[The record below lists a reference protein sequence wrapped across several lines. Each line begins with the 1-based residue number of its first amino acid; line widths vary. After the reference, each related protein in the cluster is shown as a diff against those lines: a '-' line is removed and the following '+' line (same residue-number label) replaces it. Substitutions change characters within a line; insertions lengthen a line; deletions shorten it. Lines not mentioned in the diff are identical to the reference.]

1 MIVVLNIQ
9 KFVHAHALLPKY
21 KITQNSPLLLQ
32 AVAKLIKSN
41 VSLAATILDSIII
54 STNLPRA
61 SGLIFENVNVIE
73 ILFKLSTHDDWAD
86 CFTPHFSET
95 IENRRK
101 SV

>member
-1 MIVVLNIQ
+1 MNP
-9 KFVHAHALLPKY
+9 KF

-86 CFTPHFSET
+86 RITPHFSET